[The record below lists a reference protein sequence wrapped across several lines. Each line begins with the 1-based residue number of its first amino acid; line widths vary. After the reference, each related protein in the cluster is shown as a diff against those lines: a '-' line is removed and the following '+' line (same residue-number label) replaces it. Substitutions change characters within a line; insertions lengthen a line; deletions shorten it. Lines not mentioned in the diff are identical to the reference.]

1 MIMDAL
7 NINFGFLLAQII
19 IPITLIVL
27 PLLSLVDLARK
38 KLGGTP
44 LALWV
49 LIICAIPLLGPLAY
63 WIVKPTSESRA

>member
-1 MIMDAL
+1 MDAL

-19 IPITLIVL
+19 IPIALIGL
-27 PLLSLVDLARK
+27 PLLALLDLAKK
-38 KLGGTP
+38 KLSGTA

-63 WIVKPTSESRA
+63 WIVRPTVESRA